1 MLKTYSVPD
10 NVLENQDTFEKT
22 HFVTDNVYEKQ
33 LKNLISL
40 SIAKIR
46 LIIKR
51 GKVNQTGNRTILNCD
66 PNIIRSASGPVLKT
80 LDKSITPV
88 SSSFENGVLLIHRR
102 LFTPACHYA
111 NNLRVYRTPA
121 YSPHTCG
128 IELLPIH
135 PAPDA

>member
-51 GKVNQTGNRTILNCD
+51 GKVNQTG
-66 PNIIRSASGPVLKT
+66 K
-80 LDKSITPV
+80 
-88 SSSFENGVLLIHRR
+88 
-102 LFTPACHYA
+102 
-111 NNLRVYRTPA
+111 
-121 YSPHTCG
+121 
-128 IELLPIH
+128 
-135 PAPDA
+135 